1 MGAVTSLSTRM
12 RYADDFI
19 ITGNSKE
26 WLEQEV
32 KPAVV
37 EFLAERGLVLSPEK
51 TKITHIREGFDFLGW
66 NIRQYDGK
74 LLMKPSKANVKAN
87 VKAHLDKIRE
97 VIKANKMAKQA
108 NLIRLLNPILRGWA
122 NYHSHVVAKETFA
135 RVDARVWSMLW
146 RWAVRR

>member
-26 WLEQEV
+26 WLERNV

-51 TKITHIREGFDFLGW
+51 TKVTHIGKGFDFLGW
-66 NIRQYDGK
+66 NIRVRHEVACRSCSYFSRK
-74 LLMKPSKANVKAN
+74 EPFIS
-87 VKAHLDKIRE
+87 LDE
-97 VIKANKMAKQA
+97 STVLNKERTGQSNEA
-108 NLIRLLNPILRGWA
+108 
-122 NYHSHVVAKETFA
+122 S
-135 RVDARVWSMLW
+135 
-146 RWAVRR
+146 